1 MSFFTKYISMK
12 TVVILSMVIG
22 LTLFTASCKKHQT
35 ATVPTPDSAMMKL
48 NDFAS
53 FKLTTDLS
61 VLSENEKK
69 MIPLLIDAAKIMDD
83 IFWIEAYG
91 DKQTLLDS
99 LKSDVEKQLVMI
111 NYGPWERLNN
121 NKPFIAGKGAK
132 PLGANFYPVNMTETE
147 FSKLD
152 SIDKTAK
159 GLYTLI
165 RRDDQGKLII
175 IPYHTAFEA
184 QVKKV
189 SDLLMEASKYA
200 DDPGLKKYLELR
212 SRAFLDDDYYMSDL
226 AWMDMKNNVLDFVI
240 GPIESYEDQ
249 LYGYKASHEA
259 YILVKDIEWS
269 RKLNHYSALLPKLQ
283 KGLPVDPK
291 YKTEMPGS
299 NSDLGAYDVIYYA
312 GDCNAG
318 SKTIAINLPNDER
331 VNKAKGS
338 RRLQL
343 KNAMQAKFDKILMPI
358 ATELIPANQLQ
369 HVTFDAFFS
378 NVMFHEVAHGLGC
391 MKTINGKGTV
401 QAALKE
407 QYTTLEEG
415 KADILGLYLEDK
427 LKEMGELDV
436 DLSNEYTTFLAGIF
450 RSIRFGASS
459 AHGKANLVRFNYF
472 KEKGAFAVDSTG
484 KYHVDMDKM
493 KDAIASL
500 SKIILTIQ
508 GDGDYDKAGMML
520 QQYGNMD
527 EELKSALKRIEE
539 KDIPVDIIFEQG
551 LEALG
556 LN

>member
-1 MSFFTKYISMK
+1 MK
-12 TVVILSMVIG
+12 AVVTLSMVIS
-22 LTLFTASCKKHQT
+22 LAFFTTSCKKHQT
-35 ATVPTPDSAMMKL
+35 ATVPTTDSAMMKL

-69 MIPLLIDAAKIMDD
+69 MIPLLIDVAKIMDD

-91 DKQTLLDS
+91 DKQALLDS
-99 LKSDVEKQLVMI
+99 LKTDTEKKLVMI

-121 NKPFIAGKGAK
+121 NKPFIAGKGPK
-132 PLGANFYPVNMTETE
+132 PAGANFYPVDMTEAE
-147 FSKLD
+147 FNKLD
-152 SIDKTAK
+152 STDKTAN
-159 GLYTLI
+159 GLYSLI
-165 RRDDQGKLII
+165 RRDDQGKLIVV
-175 IPYHTAFEA
+175 PYHIAFAE
-184 QVKKV
+184 QVKKA
-189 SDLLMEASKYA
+189 SDLLLEASKYA

-212 SRAFLDDDYYMSDL
+212 SKAFLDDDYYKSDL
-226 AWMDMKNNVLDFVI
+226 AWMDMKNNVIDFVA

-269 RKLNHYSALLPKLQ
+269 KKLNHYSALLPKLQ

-291 YKTEMPGS
+291 YKTDMPGS

-331 VNKAKGS
+331 INKAKGS

-343 KNAMQAKFDKILMPI
+343 KNAMQAKFDKILIPI
-358 ATELIPANQLQ
+358 ATELIPADQLQ

-391 MKTINGKGTV
+391 MKTINGKGLV
-401 QAALKE
+401 QTALKE

-415 KADILGLYLEDK
+415 KADILGLYLEAK

-436 DLSNEYTTFLAGIF
+436 DLTNEYTTFLAGIF

-459 AHGKANLVRFNYF
+459 AHGKANLIRFNYF
-472 KEKGAFAVDSTG
+472 KEKGAFAVDSAG
-484 KYHVDMDKM
+484 KYRVDMDKM

-500 SKIILTIQ
+500 SNIILTIQ
-508 GDGDYDKAGMML
+508 GDGDYEKATMML

-527 EELKSALKRIEE
+527 EGLKAALKKIEE
-539 KDIPVDIIFEQG
+539 KDIPVDIVFEQG
-551 LEALG
+551 KDALG
-556 LN
+556 L

>member
-1 MSFFTKYISMK
+1 MLFFTKYLSMK
-12 TVVILSMVIG
+12 TVVILSMALC
-22 LTLFTASCKKHQT
+22 LTVFTNSCKKHQT

-69 MIPLLIDAAKIMDD
+69 MIPLLIEAAKIMDD

-91 DKQTLLDS
+91 DKQSLLDS
-99 LKSDVEKQLVMI
+99 LKTDAEKQLVLI

-121 NKPFIAGKGAK
+121 NKPFIAGKGTK
-132 PLGANFYPVNMTETE
+132 PPGANFYPVNMTEKE
-147 FSKLD
+147 FNELD

-165 RRDDQGKLII
+165 RRDDQGKLIVV
-175 IPYHTAFEA
+175 PYHIAFA
-184 QVKKV
+184 PQVKKV

-212 SRAFLDDDYYMSDL
+212 SKAFLDDDYYMSDL
-226 AWMDMKNNVLDFVI
+226 AWMDMKNNVMDFVI

-269 RKLNHYSALLPKLQ
+269 KKLNHYSALLPKLQ

-318 SKTIAINLPNDER
+318 SKTIAINLPNDNR

-343 KNAMQAKFDKILMPI
+343 KNAMQAKFDKILIPI
-358 ATELIPANQLQ
+358 ATELIPADQLQ

-391 MKTINGKGTV
+391 MKTINGKGSV
-401 QAALKE
+401 QSALKE

-415 KADILGLYLEDK
+415 KADILGLYLEAR

-436 DLSNEYTTFLAGIF
+436 DLNNEYTTFLAGIF

-500 SKIILTIQ
+500 SNMILTIQ

-527 EELKSALKRIEE
+527 EDLKSALKRIEE
-539 KDIPVDIIFEQG
+539 KDIPVDIVFEQG
-551 LEALG
+551 KEALG
-556 LN
+556 L

>member
-1 MSFFTKYISMK
+1 MK

-22 LTLFTASCKKHQT
+22 LTLFTTSCKKHQT
-35 ATVPTPDSAMMKL
+35 ATVPTPDSAMIKL

-91 DKQTLLDS
+91 DKQALLDS
-99 LKSDVEKQLVMI
+99 LKTDVEKQLVMI

-121 NKPFIAGKGAK
+121 NKPFIAGMGPK
-132 PLGANFYPVNMTETE
+132 PAGANFYPVNMTEEE
-147 FSKLD
+147 FNKLD
-152 SIDKTAK
+152 SADKTAK
-159 GLYTLI
+159 GLYSLI
-165 RRDDQGKLII
+165 RRDDQGKLIVV
-175 IPYHTAFEA
+175 PYHTAFAA
-184 QVKKV
+184 QVKTV

-212 SRAFLDDDYYMSDL
+212 SGAFLDDDYYQSDL
-226 AWMDMKNNVLDFVI
+226 AWMDMKNNVLDFVV

-249 LYGYKASHEA
+249 LNGYKASHEA

-269 RKLNHYSALLPKLQ
+269 KKLNHYSALLPKLQ

-291 YKTEMPGS
+291 YKTDMPGS

-318 SKTIAINLPNDER
+318 SKTIAINLPNDDR

-343 KNAMQAKFDKILMPI
+343 KNAMQAKFDKILIPI
-358 ATELIPANQLQ
+358 ANELIPADQLQ

-391 MKTINGKGTV
+391 MKTINGKGSV
-401 QAALKE
+401 QTALKE

-415 KADILGLYLEDK
+415 KADILGLYLEAK

-436 DLSNEYTTFLAGIF
+436 DLTNEYTTFLAGIF

-500 SKIILTIQ
+500 SNIILTIQ

-539 KDIPVDIIFEQG
+539 KDIPVDIVFEQG
-551 LEALG
+551 MEALG

>member
-1 MSFFTKYISMK
+1 MK

-22 LTLFTASCKKHQT
+22 LALFTTSCKKRQT
-35 ATVPTPDSAMMKL
+35 AIVPTPDSAMMKL

-53 FKLTTDLS
+53 FKLTTNLS
-61 VLSENEKK
+61 LLSENEKK
-69 MIPLLIDAAKIMDD
+69 MIPLLIDVAKIMDD

-91 DKQTLLDS
+91 DKQTLLNS
-99 LKSDVEKQLVMI
+99 LKSDTEKQLVMI

-121 NKPFIAGKGAK
+121 NKPFIAGMGPK
-132 PLGANFYPVNMTETE
+132 PAGANFYPVDMTEAE

-159 GLYTLI
+159 GLYSMI
-165 RRDDQGKLII
+165 RRDDQGKLIVV
-175 IPYHTAFEA
+175 PYHIAFA
-184 QVKKV
+184 DQVKKA

-212 SRAFLDDDYYMSDL
+212 SKALLDDDYYKSDL
-226 AWMDMKNNVLDFVI
+226 AWMDMKNNVIDFVV

-249 LYGYKASHEA
+249 LNGYKASHEA

-269 RKLNHYSALLPKLQ
+269 KKLNHYSALLPKLQ

-291 YKTEMPGS
+291 YKSDMPGS

-318 SKTIAINLPNDER
+318 SKTIAINLPNDDR

-343 KNAMQAKFDKILMPI
+343 KNAMQAKFDKILIPI
-358 ATELIPANQLQ
+358 ATELIPADQLQ

-391 MKTINGKGTV
+391 MKTINGKGLV
-401 QAALKE
+401 QTALKE

-415 KADILGLYLEDK
+415 KADILGLYLEAS

-436 DLSNEYTTFLAGIF
+436 DLTNEYTTFLAGIF

-459 AHGKANLVRFNYF
+459 AHGKANLIRFNYF
-472 KEKGAFAVDSTG
+472 KEKGAFAVDSSG

-500 SKIILTIQ
+500 SNIILTIQ
-508 GDGDYDKAGMML
+508 GDGDYEKAVLML
-520 QQYGNMD
+520 QKYGNMD
-527 EELKSALKRIEE
+527 EELKTALKKIED
-539 KDIPVDIIFEQG
+539 KDIPVDIVFEQG
-551 LEALG
+551 IEALG
-556 LN
+556 LK

>member
-1 MSFFTKYISMK
+1 MK
-12 TVVILSMVIG
+12 TVVILSMAVG
-22 LTLFTASCKKHQT
+22 LALCTISCRKHQT

-69 MIPLLIDAAKIMDD
+69 MIPLLFDAAQIMDD
-83 IFWIEAYG
+83 IFWLEAYG

-99 LKSDVEKQLVMI
+99 LKSDTEKKLVMI

-121 NKPFIAGKGAK
+121 NKPFIAGIGPK
-132 PLGANFYPVNMTETE
+132 PAGANFYPVNMTAEE
-147 FSKLD
+147 FNKLAD
-152 SIDKTAK
+152 SDPAAK

-165 RRDDQGKLII
+165 RRDEQGKLVVV
-175 IPYHTAFEA
+175 PYHIAFA
-184 QVKKV
+184 DQVKKV
-189 SDLLMEASKYA
+189 SELLMQASKYA

-212 SRAFLDDDYYMSDL
+212 SKAFLDDDYYKSDL
-226 AWMDMKNNVLDFVI
+226 AWMDMKNNVVDFVV

-249 LYGYKASHEA
+249 LNGYKASHEA

-269 RKLNHYSALLPKLQ
+269 KKLNHFGKLLPQLQ

-291 YKTEMPGS
+291 YKAEMPGS
-299 NSDLGAYDVIYYA
+299 KSDLGAYDVVYYA

-318 SKTIAINLPNDER
+318 SKTIAINLPNDDR
-331 VNKAKGS
+331 VNRARGS

-358 ATELIPANQLQ
+358 ATELIPADQLQ

-391 MKTINGKGTV
+391 MNTINGKGTV

-415 KADILGLYLEDK
+415 KADILGLYLEAK

-436 DLSNEYTTFLAGIF
+436 DLTNEYTTFLAGIF

-500 SKIILTIQ
+500 SNMILTIQ
-508 GDGDYDKAGMML
+508 GDGDYDKAGQML

-527 EELKSALKRIEE
+527 EALQSALKRIEE
-539 KDIPVDIIFEQG
+539 KDIPVDIVFEQG
-551 LEALG
+551 KETLG
-556 LN
+556 LK